1 MMADG
6 NTKSKDTKD
15 AQERHAVDFE
25 KDAAEDSNPLVSS
38 GDAMVCDINANRWLR

>member
-1 MMADG
+1 MADG

-25 KDAAEDSNPLVSS
+25 KDAAEDTNPPRKQWSRNEVQ
-38 GDAMVCDINANRWLR
+38 W